1 MKEREPKMTTITTT
15 TTAADIRIDI
25 LMSRTS
31 DMTYATFAD
40 MVDAKIIRTK
50 GDTEVWSV
58 TLQNGRT
65 VKVLAKTDADLDF

>member
-1 MKEREPKMTTITTT
+1 MSTITTT
-15 TTAADIRIDI
+15 TTTTLAPDAEIRIDI

-31 DMTYATFAD
+31 NMTYGTFTD

-58 TLQNGRT
+58 TLQSGRT
-65 VKVLAKTDADLDF
+65 VKVIAQTDVDLDF

>member
-1 MKEREPKMTTITTT
+1 MSNII
-15 TTAADIRIDI
+15 AAVSAGANVRMDI

-40 MVDAKIIRTK
+40 MVDAKIIRAK

-65 VKVLAKTDADLDF
+65 VKVIAKTDADLDF

>member
-1 MKEREPKMTTITTT
+1 MSTITTT
-15 TTAADIRIDI
+15 TTTTTGADIRIGI

-31 DMTYATFAD
+31 NMTYDTFTD

-58 TLQNGRT
+58 TLQSGRT
-65 VKVLAKTDADLDF
+65 VKVIAQTDVDLDF

>member
-1 MKEREPKMTTITTT
+1 MTTITTT

-31 DMTYATFAD
+31 DMTYATFTD

-65 VKVLAKTDADLDF
+65 VKVIAKTDVDLDF